1 MPHGVGTSG
10 GWRLLGQH
18 PHCCGGRKHPVGTVA
33 VSEEVLEDEEVSL
46 ELLVSRHRCT
56 QKVVSE
62 IE

>member
-1 MPHGVGTSG
+1 M
-10 GWRLLGQH
+10 
-18 PHCCGGRKHPVGTVA
+18 GTVA
-33 VSEEVLEDEEVSL
+33 VSVEVLEDEEVSL